1 MTSHRADA
9 PDEARFARTCG
20 RGTGGGRSSTVEGAV
35 EEMMKQGPAQ
45 RQETRSWCVRPASRV
60 VEDQRGNERRNDKE
74 RAWVGDARLGFD
86 QRKVGDEVGRGA
98 TMLSKARRH
107 SAFLVSSVDGSSAG
121 QIVVASA
128 WTTVPAI
135 AQTQS
140 REGPPREKACGLP
153 RERTGCTE
161 QRWSWPWY
169 LR

>member
-1 MTSHRADA
+1 VR
-9 PDEARFARTCG
+9 EAG
-20 RGTGGGRSSTVEGAV
+20 ESSRVEGQRV
-35 EEMMKQGPAQ
+35 ETSGGM
-45 RQETRSWCVRPASRV
+45 RRSVRGWA
-60 VEDQRGNERRNDKE
+60 N
-74 RAWVGDARLGFD
+74 ARLGFD
-86 QRKVGDEVGRGA
+86 QRKVGDEVGRDA

-140 REGPPREKACGLP
+140 REGPPREKKVCGLP

-161 QRWSWPWY
+161 QRWWSAVVSAVTAEFERRSQCHTVGPQRLQGSWCRKMAVSWQ
-169 LR
+169 

>member
-1 MTSHRADA
+1 
-9 PDEARFARTCG
+9 
-20 RGTGGGRSSTVEGAV
+20 
-35 EEMMKQGPAQ
+35 MKQGPAQ
-45 RQETRSWCVRPASRV
+45 IQETGSSCVKPASRV
-60 VEDQRGNERRNDKE
+60 EGQRGNERRNEKE

-98 TMLSKARRH
+98 TMLRKARRH

-153 RERTGCTE
+153 RERAGCTE
-161 QRWSWPWY
+161 QRSSWSWY

>member
-1 MTSHRADA
+1 VGGWAMRDSVSTSVRWEMKWE
-9 PDEARFARTCG
+9 EARQCSAKHGVTAR
-20 RGTGGGRSSTVEGAV
+20 
-35 EEMMKQGPAQ
+35 
-45 RQETRSWCVRPASRV
+45 
-60 VEDQRGNERRNDKE
+60 
-74 RAWVGDARLGFD
+74 
-86 QRKVGDEVGRGA
+86 
-98 TMLSKARRH
+98 
-107 SAFLVSSVDGSSAG
+107 FLVSSVDGSSAG

-128 WTTVPAI
+128 WTSVPAI